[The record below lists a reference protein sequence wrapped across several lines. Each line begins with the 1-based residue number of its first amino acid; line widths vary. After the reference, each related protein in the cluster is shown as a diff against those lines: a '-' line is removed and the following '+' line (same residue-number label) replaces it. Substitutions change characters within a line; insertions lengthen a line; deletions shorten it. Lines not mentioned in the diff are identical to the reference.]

1 MNRNRHDPEL
11 IDEKSDIY
19 RCTKCG
25 KTGKFKIDFYD
36 DCTSDDTTEPKE
48 GPDAGKLLRGIINTQ
63 LNELL

>member
-11 IDEKSDIY
+11 IDEHSDIY

-25 KTGKFKIDFYD
+25 KTGKFKTDFYD
-36 DCTSDDTTEPKE
+36 DCPSSDTTEPKE
-48 GPDAGKLLRGIINTQ
+48 SPDAGKLLRGILNTQ